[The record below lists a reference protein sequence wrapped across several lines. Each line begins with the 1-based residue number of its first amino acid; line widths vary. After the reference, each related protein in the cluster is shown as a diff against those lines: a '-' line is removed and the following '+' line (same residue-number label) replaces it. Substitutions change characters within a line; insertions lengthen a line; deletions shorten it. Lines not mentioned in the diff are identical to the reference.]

1 MSVTISTSAAA
12 AATAA
17 PGRLRPALSAAATTD
32 ARIAHAPRAKAAVHS
47 CPIEAV
53 PGGAEAGGR
62 AGAKPIDLFGPVPD
76 APRPDA
82 PKPGPP
88 GPDGP
93 ALDWPAADWPTLDGP
108 AAD

>member
-32 ARIAHAPRAKAAVHS
+32 ARIAHAPRAKATVHS

-53 PGGAEAGGR
+53 PGGAATGGR
-62 AGAKPIDLFGPVPD
+62 PGAKPIDLFGRVPD

-82 PKPGPP
+82 TKPGPP
-88 GPDGP
+88 GPDG
-93 ALDWPAADWPTLDGP
+93 PAADWPTLDGP
-108 AAD
+108 AADGR